1 MKAITSRHDSVAFLL
16 TQIGTHAAKRFA
28 DRLAPLK
35 LAPQHVGILRILN
48 QAESQSQ
55 RQLATTLHMHAS
67 RLVALIDELET
78 LGLVARQANGNDRR
92 TYKLRITEKGRE
104 TLAAV
109 GKIGHEHNNAICG
122 SLNAEE
128 REQLALLLQR
138 VAEEQGLARGIHPG
152 YSQLG
157 KPGRATAKIEDKK

>member
-1 MKAITSRHDSVAFLL
+1 MKSMTSRHDSVAFLL
-16 TQIGTHAAKRFA
+16 TQIGTHAARRFA
-28 DRLAPLK
+28 EKLAPLK

-55 RQLATTLHMHAS
+55 RQLAATLHMHAS
-67 RLVALIDELET
+67 RLVALIDELEKP
-78 LGLVARQANGNDRR
+78 GLVARQANGNDRR
-92 TYKLRITEKGRE
+92 SYTLRITEKGRE
-104 TLAAV
+104 TMAAV
-109 GKIGHEHNNAICG
+109 GRICHEHNNAICG

-138 VAEEQGLARGIHPG
+138 IAEEQGLARGVHPG

-157 KPGRATAKIEDKK
+157 KPGRATAKVADKG